1 MQNTMLKSLVYCNE
15 NQNAPLPKI
24 KDILQ
29 EAPLK
34 TASAVVAKMA
44 VRAFLTHRIQTLLR
58 WLTGRGW
65 SQGVPLPADYG
76 APRGLLEMHEAAVR
90 LYKKGLLPGRE
101 TFPTLSATPPSS
113 PRLRVDSPPFV
124 PPGSPVSRGA
134 SPSCMPP
141 GSPCSL

>member
-1 MQNTMLKSLVYCNE
+1 MQNTMLKSLVDCNE

-76 APRGLLEMHEAAVR
+76 ASGGLLEMHEAAVR
-90 LYKKGLLPGRE
+90 LKKKGLLRE
-101 TFPTLSATPPSS
+101 TFPTLSTPPSS